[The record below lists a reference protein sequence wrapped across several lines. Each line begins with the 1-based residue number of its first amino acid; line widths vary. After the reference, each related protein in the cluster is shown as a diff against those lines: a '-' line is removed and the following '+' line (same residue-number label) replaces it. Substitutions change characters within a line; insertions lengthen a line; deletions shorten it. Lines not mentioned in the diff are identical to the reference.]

1 MEKVEPVSTGAPSL
15 RVDQVLETATRL
27 FTERGYDAASI
38 RDLAAAL
45 AMRPSS
51 LYHHFQGKQH
61 ILFAIC
67 FGMQTD
73 FNAAVMPLFH
83 QGKGPVETIQDVI
96 RDHIRFSLARRGEVL
111 VNTRERRS
119 LPPHLLAQVNSLRR
133 AYRDALVAVIEQGRR
148 QGLFAVDDPKLAAM
162 AVFDMVN
169 GMFQWFQARDQ
180 ADIERIGRLI
190 AWLGR
195 LYSDERSLGSRG
207 QGLEQPTLDV
217 ADLTVRFGGVLALDH
232 VSLRAEANEI
242 HGIIGPNGAGKTTL
256 FNAVCGFVRPERGTI
271 RYRGEALLGTAPHQL
286 AKLGIAR
293 TLQGVGLWPG
303 LTVLENV
310 LVGSRVRPNFVA
322 SLLAMPRADRLER
335 RLRDE
340 AIQVLEELGIASVAE
355 TRPGA
360 LPYGVQ
366 KRVIIARALMADP
379 DLLLLDEPASGLSA
393 GDIERLAEL
402 VGRLRQRMSVVVVE
416 HHVDLVMAISQRITV
431 LNFGAV
437 IASGTPDEIRG
448 NRQVSAAYLGEDVK
462 TAEGG
467 ASA

>member
-1 MEKVEPVSTGAPSL
+1 M
-15 RVDQVLETATRL
+15 
-27 FTERGYDAASI
+27 
-38 RDLAAAL
+38 
-45 AMRPSS
+45 
-51 LYHHFQGKQH
+51 
-61 ILFAIC
+61 
-67 FGMQTD
+67 
-73 FNAAVMPLFH
+73 
-83 QGKGPVETIQDVI
+83 
-96 RDHIRFSLARRGEVL
+96 
-111 VNTRERRS
+111 
-119 LPPHLLAQVNSLRR
+119 
-133 AYRDALVAVIEQGRR
+133 
-148 QGLFAVDDPKLAAM
+148 
-162 AVFDMVN
+162 
-169 GMFQWFQARDQ
+169 
-180 ADIERIGRLI
+180 
-190 AWLGR
+190 
-195 LYSDERSLGSRG
+195 
-207 QGLEQPTLDV
+207 EQPTLDV
-217 ADLTVRFGGVLALDH
+217 ADLTVRFGGVLALDR
-232 VSLRAEANEI
+232 VSLRVAANEI